1 MGFLDSSDSAFPILF
16 PISSDD
22 DSKMCYDTRGMFWF
36 YLSFDV
42 DHSQFKS
49 LTTGEAARLKE
60 ITSNQSIT

>member
-36 YLSFDV
+36 YLSFDAG
-42 DHSQFKS
+42 HS
-49 LTTGEAARLKE
+49 
-60 ITSNQSIT
+60 